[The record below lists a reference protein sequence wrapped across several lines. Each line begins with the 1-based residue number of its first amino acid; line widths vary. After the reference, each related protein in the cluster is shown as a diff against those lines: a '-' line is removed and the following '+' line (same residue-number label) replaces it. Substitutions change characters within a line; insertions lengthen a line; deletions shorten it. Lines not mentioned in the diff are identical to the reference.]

1 MISFV
6 REGLRSSLEE
16 IFPISDFTGNLELD
30 FWGYELGEP
39 KYDERESKERDV
51 SYQAPMKLKVRLTNK
66 ETGELKESEVYLGE
80 LPVISLD
87 RKSVV

>member
-1 MISFV
+1 MQRYSFSQIKEAISIPNLIQTQLSSYDWFV

-39 KYDERESKERDV
+39 KYGERESKERDV
-51 SYQAPMKLKVRLTNK
+51 SY
-66 ETGELKESEVYLGE
+66 
-80 LPVISLD
+80 
-87 RKSVV
+87 